1 MSAADADLLTR
12 LCDAA
17 RRQPEIVL
25 AAVFGSVARGEAR
38 DGSDV
43 DVAVLLDE
51 GSASRRGAIEAELGR
66 AAGREIDFVDLAA
79 GPPQLRFEIARDGRL
94 LFERRPYAWA
104 DFRARAMIDWWD
116 WAPTAARIHH
126 AAAERLRRR
135 AADGSR

>member
-1 MSAADADLLTR
+1 MSTADADLLTR

-66 AAGREIDFVDLAA
+66 AAG
-79 GPPQLRFEIARDGRL
+79 PPQLRFEIARDGRL